1 MVEGMVPEGP
11 DGRGHRNFV
20 KMLISAVMSFS
31 VDSGMVSFLI
41 KSSIV
46 FRYEPNYCP
55 KRRGGCQGWAFGHW
69 TIRTAELGSDKIA
82 SARLLVGQTPQKRSD
97 KLGQSDSFGQL
108 GSLSD
113 NSALLG
119 HSDSSDNSD
128 KAEPSF
134 PRIKLTR
141 FDQ

>member
-1 MVEGMVPEGP
+1 MSYLENLTITII
-11 DGRGHRNFV
+11 GRAGEELS
-20 KMLISAVMSFS
+20 KKLADS
-31 VDSGMVSFLI
+31 VT
-41 KSSIV
+41 
-46 FRYEPNYCP
+46 N
-55 KRRGGCQGWAFGHW
+55 GGGIFDQGWAFGHW

-97 KLGQSDSFGQL
+97 KLGQSDNFGQL

-113 NSALLG
+113 SSALLG

-134 PRIKLTR
+134 PTMKLTR
-141 FDQ
+141 FIQ